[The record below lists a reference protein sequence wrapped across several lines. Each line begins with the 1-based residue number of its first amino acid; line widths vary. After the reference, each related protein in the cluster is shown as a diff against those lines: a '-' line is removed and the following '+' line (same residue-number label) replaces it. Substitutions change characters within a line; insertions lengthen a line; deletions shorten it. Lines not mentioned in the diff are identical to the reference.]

1 MTTAADL
8 VGSWRL
14 ERWQTRYDD
23 GRVIHPMGADAQGL
37 LIYAADGYMAAVLYR
52 NARPPFTT
60 GEALT
65 AGIEEKIG
73 GWDSYF
79 SYAGRYDVVGDTVR
93 HHVEASQYPNWVGTT
108 QIRVIA
114 CRGDQLSLTTLPQ
127 TTRRGVQ
134 TSELR
139 WRRTRPAAR

>member
-1 MTTAADL
+1 MTTVAEL

-14 ERWQTRYDD
+14 ERWETRYDD

-37 LIYAADGYMAAVLYR
+37 LIYTADGYMAAMLYR
-52 NARPPFTT
+52 NARAPFTT

-65 AGIEEKIG
+65 AGVEEKVV
-73 GWDSYF
+73 GWDGYF
-79 SYAGRYDVVGDTVR
+79 SYAGRYEVEGDTVR
-93 HHVEASQYPNWVGTT
+93 HFVEVSQYPNWVGTT
-108 QIRVIA
+108 QIRTMA
-114 CRGDQLSLTTLPQ
+114 YRGDELSLTTLPQ

-139 WRRTRPAAR
+139 WRRTRAAVR